1 LTILRLNLKV
11 IAMKITFSAFLG
23 LIAAL
28 LAAPVGWAQSI
39 VGEGTT
45 NAPLTTNVP
54 PAGVDI
60 FNISGG
66 ETAGT
71 NLFHSFTRF
80 GLSANEVAI
89 FQIGNPAIQ
98 NVFSRVTGGNP
109 SVINGI
115 LQSNG
120 GASPNFYFMNPAG
133 IVFGPNFSLNIPGA
147 FTATTANGIGFG
159 SNWFSATGANNV
171 ATLLGD
177 PTAFGFTMAQ
187 PAAMIN
193 NAALTSN
200 KSLTLIAG
208 TIVSPG
214 ALTLSDGTLTIAAVP
229 GNSLVRVTSA
239 GTILGLE
246 IRPFQVAET
255 QPNALVAAVPNL
267 AQLVTGPAP
276 GGGTI
281 GDATGVSVNPDG
293 SLTLTGAGMSIR
305 PGDVQVAALE
315 GNGVLVGAPAGNV
328 VVDTILS
335 RDLGIDITA
344 GKLFQATKT
353 FAPSEYRSLFQELLT
368 QPDSELMA
376 FLKLQ
381 TGLSDA
387 DLISKYPGGL
397 TLPHANFPTLAS
409 IFVRR
414 GIMPGNANVVIRH
427 GGSSQLDLQGRSG
440 ATVMGAAP
448 FSVGGQVTL
457 DAPGDLANRYSFV
470 NPAQTFANL
479 AASTPGGAIESQD
492 GVFDLRRNQSTTAI
506 PIPTNSSGTVGAIV
520 QTVRGDGGLTVSFAN
535 QLFGS
540 SLPANPANPG
550 SPGTPTPTTSTIS
563 TNSPTN
569 PTIATPTSPDSGAI
583 ANAQQ
588 GGERSSAV
596 NNTCPSTVGRIA
608 RTPSRSSTTDR
619 RSAVIT
625 DNAGC
630 AVTGDDDAILK
641 ILE

>member
-1 LTILRLNLKV
+1 MVSGLTQFSIKLQV
-11 IAMKITFSAFLG
+11 TAMKFGFSVLLSVCG
-23 LIAAL
+23 LLVGGSAAS
-28 LAAPVGWAQSI
+28 AQSI
-39 VGEGTT
+39 GGQE
-45 NAPLTTNVP
+45 LTTVTSVGNQFDITGGV
-54 PAGVDI
+54 PAG
-60 FNISGG
+60 N
-66 ETAGT
+66 
-71 NLFHSFTRF
+71 NLFHSFDRF
-80 GLSANEVAI
+80 NLSAVQTAN
-89 FQIGNPAIQ
+89 FQVPGTIQ
-98 NVFSRVTGGNP
+98 NVLSRVTGGTP

-115 LQSNG
+115 VQSTG
-120 GASPNFYFMNPAG
+120 GTQPNFYFMNPAG
-133 IVFGPNFSLNIPGA
+133 IVFGPNFNLNIPGS
-147 FTATTANGIGFG
+147 FTATTANGIAFG
-159 SNWFSATGANNV
+159 NNWMNATGANNY
-171 ATLLGD
+171 ALFLGN
-177 PTAFGFTMAQ
+177 PTAFGLTMAQ
-187 PAAMIN
+187 PAAIIN
-193 NAALTSN
+193 NAALTPNQSV
-200 KSLTLIAG
+200 TLIAG

-255 QPNALVAAVPNL
+255 QPNALVAAVPSL

-276 GGGTI
+276 GGGTV

-315 GNGVLVGAPAGNV
+315 GNGVLVGAPVGNV

-335 RDLGIDITA
+335 RDLGVDITA

-353 FAPSEYRSLFQELLT
+353 FAPSEYRSLFQELLPT
-368 QPDSELMA
+368 PNSELMA
-376 FLKLQ
+376 FLKLK

-414 GIMPGNANVVIRH
+414 GITPGNANVVIRH
-427 GGSSQLDLQGRSG
+427 GAGSQLDLQGRSG
-440 ATVMGAAP
+440 ATVTGAAP

-479 AASTPGGAIESQD
+479 VASTPGGAIESQD
-492 GVFDLRRNQSTTAI
+492 GVFDLRRNQSTAAI
-506 PIPTNSSGTVGAIV
+506 PIPANSSGTVGAIV

-535 QLFGS
+535 QLFGT
-540 SLPANPANPG
+540 SLPPNPTNPG
-550 SPGTPTPTTSTIS
+550 NPGTPNPTTPA
-563 TNSPTN
+563 NSSTN
-569 PTIATPTSPDSGAI
+569 PTTATPTSADGSAI

-588 GGERSSAV
+588 GGERGSAA
-596 NNTCPSTVGRIA
+596 NNQCAAGSVKMASGQVKDNQTRSASPSGQADCPSGADSDT
-608 RTPSRSSTTDR
+608 
-619 RSAVIT
+619 
-625 DNAGC
+625 
-630 AVTGDDDAILK
+630 AILK